1 MKEYLDLL
9 ERCGATFVQA
19 AVATI
24 SGNSFLEMGVSNW
37 KLVVASGFA
46 AVLSVLKG
54 WAATKLGIVRSRWLV
69 VRLNLRRFFTEKN
82 RGFVWLQIT
91 LVV

>member
-1 MKEYLDLL
+1 MELMKEYLDLL

-46 AVLSVLKG
+46 AVLSVLKS
-54 WAATKLGIVRSRWLV
+54 WAATKIGDSSFSLV
-69 VRLNLRRFFTEKN
+69 GRKTQSEEILYGEE
-82 RGFVWLQIT
+82 
-91 LVV
+91 

>member
-46 AVLSVLKG
+46 AVLSVLKS
-54 WAATKLGIVRSRWLV
+54 WAATKIGDSSFSLV
-69 VRLNLRRFFTEKN
+69 GRNTQPEEILYGEE
-82 RGFVWLQIT
+82 
-91 LVV
+91 

>member
-24 SGNSFLEMGVSNW
+24 SGNSFLMGVSNW

-46 AVLSVLKG
+46 AVLSVLKS
-54 WAATKLGIVRSRWLV
+54 WAATKVGDKSCSLAGRNNASEESLYGD
-69 VRLNLRRFFTEKN
+69 E
-82 RGFVWLQIT
+82 
-91 LVV
+91 

>member
-1 MKEYLDLL
+1 LEGFIEKMKEYLDLL

-54 WAATKLGIVRSRWLV
+54 WAATKVGDSSFSLV
-69 VRLNLRRFFTEKN
+69 GRKTQPEEILYGEE
-82 RGFVWLQIT
+82 
-91 LVV
+91 

>member
-24 SGNSFLEMGVSNW
+24 SGNSFLDMGVSNW
-37 KLVVASGFA
+37 KLVIASGFA
-46 AVLSVLKG
+46 AVLSVLKSR
-54 WAATKLGIVRSRWLV
+54 AATKIGDKSCSLAGKSTASEESLYGD
-69 VRLNLRRFFTEKN
+69 E
-82 RGFVWLQIT
+82 
-91 LVV
+91 

>member
-19 AVATI
+19 AVATS
-24 SGNSFLEMGVSNW
+24 SGNSFLDMGVSNW
-37 KLVVASGFA
+37 KLVAASGFA

-54 WAATKLGIVRSRWLV
+54 WAATKVGDKSFSLV
-69 VRLNLRRFFTEKN
+69 GKN
-82 RGFVWLQIT
+82 TASEESLYGDE
-91 LVV
+91 

>member
-24 SGNSFLEMGVSNW
+24 SGSSFLDMGVCNW
-37 KLVVASGFA
+37 KLVAASGFA
-46 AVLSVLKG
+46 AVLSVLKS
-54 WAATKLGIVRSRWLV
+54 WAATKVGDKSCSMAGKTTASEESLYGD
-69 VRLNLRRFFTEKN
+69 E
-82 RGFVWLQIT
+82 
-91 LVV
+91 

>member
-54 WAATKLGIVRSRWLV
+54 WAATIVGDSSFSLV
-69 VRLNLRRFFTEKN
+69 GRKTQPEEILYGEE
-82 RGFVWLQIT
+82 
-91 LVV
+91 

>member
-46 AVLSVLKG
+46 AVLSVLKS
-54 WAATKLGIVRSRWLV
+54 WAATKIGDSSFSLGGRK
-69 VRLNLRRFFTEKN
+69 TES
-82 RGFVWLQIT
+82 G
-91 LVV
+91 